1 MRRFTTIS
9 DVIQQEIAPAL
20 GEYADE
26 YDLEAIAHEAYEYR
40 VDTDERG
47 RGLANTAGFE
57 CVVEDHDELWEIV
70 EKHRK

>member
-1 MRRFTTIS
+1 MRRFTTIT
-9 DVIQQEIAPAL
+9 DVIQHEIAPAL

-57 CVVEDHDELWEIV
+57 SVVDHDEFWEIV
-70 EKHRK
+70 QKHQK

>member
-9 DVIQQEIAPAL
+9 DVIRDEIAPAL

-40 VDTDERG
+40 VDTDGRG
-47 RGLANTAGFE
+47 RELANTAGFE
-57 CVVEDHDELWEIV
+57 SVVDDDEFWEIV
-70 EKHRK
+70 QKHRK

>member
-1 MRRFTTIS
+1 MQRFTTLA
-9 DVIQQEIAPAL
+9 DVIRDEIAPAL

-26 YDLEAIAHEAYEYR
+26 HDLEAIAREAYEYR

-57 CVVEDHDELWEIV
+57 SVVDDEEFWEIV
-70 EKHRK
+70 QKHQK

>member
-1 MRRFTTIS
+1 MRRFTTIT
-9 DVIQQEIAPAL
+9 DVIRDAIAPAL

-40 VDTDERG
+40 VDTDKFG

-57 CVVEDHDELWEIV
+57 SVVDADEFWEIV
-70 EKHRK
+70 QKHHK